1 MATVTVNG
9 FDEVLKKLEKLSK
22 KAEVDEIAKKAVN
35 AAKDI
40 VVNSTKSAVASSEGH
55 RGGIGK
61 RHREN
66 RATNSVAGSISST
79 EAKINS
85 YGAYSVARPTGRD
98 RKGTSNGTKA
108 ALLEYGTSTMSA
120 RPWRGQ
126 AASSAEAPAKAAMEE
141 VLQSEM
147 ELE

>member
-22 KAEVDEIAKKAVN
+22 KAEVDEIAKKAVK
-35 AAKDI
+35 AATGI
-40 VVNSTKSAVASSEGH
+40 VVNSTKAAVASSEGH
-55 RGGIGK
+55 QGGIGK
-61 RHREN
+61 RN
-66 RATNSVAGSISST
+66 RKDRSTHSVARSISPT

-98 RKGTSNGTKA
+98 KYATSNGTKA
-108 ALLEYGTSTMSA
+108 ALLEYGTKTMSA
-120 RPWRGQ
+120 RPWRNR
-126 AASSAEAPAKAAMEE
+126 AAESALEPAKSAMEK
-141 VLQSEM
+141 VLESEM